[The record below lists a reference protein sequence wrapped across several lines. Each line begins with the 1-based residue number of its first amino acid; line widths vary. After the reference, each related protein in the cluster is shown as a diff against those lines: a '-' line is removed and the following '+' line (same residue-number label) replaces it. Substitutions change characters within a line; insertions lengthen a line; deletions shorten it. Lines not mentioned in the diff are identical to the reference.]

1 MAETKQKLIASFSK
15 NSVEVELLPEL
26 RDAIDKALAE
36 VEVED
41 RERIIENS
49 ENG

>member
-1 MAETKQKLIASFSK
+1 MGMKLRRRTM
-15 NSVEVELLPEL
+15 PEL